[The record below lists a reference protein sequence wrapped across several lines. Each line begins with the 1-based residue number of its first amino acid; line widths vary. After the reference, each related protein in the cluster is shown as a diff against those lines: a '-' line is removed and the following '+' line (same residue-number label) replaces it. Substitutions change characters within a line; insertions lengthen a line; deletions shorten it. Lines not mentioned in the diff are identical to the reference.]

1 MIIRY
6 ETENSVYE
14 VDEAAGLYRSTTKNF
29 YQAPEVRNPQG
40 SPNMVEDTWLPLD
53 LVNPNPVTIVHQ
65 WGTPC
70 LNIRYAGCRV
80 GLITSA
86 LVSVDGKPI

>member
-14 VDEAAGLYRSTTKNF
+14 VDEAAGLYRRTTKNF

-53 LVNPNPVTIVHQ
+53 TVNPNPVTIIHQ
-65 WGTPC
+65 
-70 LNIRYAGCRV
+70 V
-80 GLITSA
+80 GL
-86 LVSVDGKPI
+86 SVPEHSLRWLPCGFDHVAFVFGGW